1 MIDSGKRNLLGVLVN
16 VIDYDGALH
25 RIRTSARQRTACS
38 VTALAVH
45 GVMTGYEERDQQARL
60 NGLDLVVP
68 DGQPV
73 RWALNLLHQA
83 ALKERVYGPTL
94 MLKTCEMA
102 EKEGFGIYL
111 FGSTALVLDD
121 LQRSLRARFPEL
133 RICGVEPSRFRQLSA
148 EEKYELADRITTSG
162 ADIAFVGLG
171 CPRQEAWA
179 FEYRN
184 LLTMPI
190 IAVGAAFAFHSG
202 SSRQAPRW
210 MQDWGLEWLFRL
222 ASEPRR
228 LWRRY
233 LLLNPH
239 YIALVAAQLLRL
251 RRFHVRRD
259 RDVSDLSY
267 G

>member
-1 MIDSGKRNLLGVLVN
+1 MIDNGKHNLLGVLVN
-16 VIDYDGALH
+16 AIDYDGALD
-25 RIRTSARQRTACS
+25 RIRICAHQRTPCA

-45 GVMTGYEERDQQARL
+45 GVMTGYGDRDQQARL
-60 NGLDLVVP
+60 NRLDLVVP

-73 RWALNLLHQA
+73 RWSLNILHKTALR
-83 ALKERVYGPTL
+83 ERVYGPTL
-94 MLKTCEMA
+94 MLKSCEMA
-102 EKEGFGIYL
+102 EKEGLGIYL
-111 FGSTALVLDD
+111 FGSTPLVLDD
-121 LQRSLRARFPEL
+121 LKRSLNARFPEL
-133 RICGVEPSRFRQLSA
+133 RICGLEPSRFRRLSA
-148 EEKYELADRITTSG
+148 DEKSELVERITASG
-162 ADIAFVGLG
+162 AQIAFVGLG

-184 LLTMPI
+184 LLAMPI

-202 SSRQAPRW
+202 SIGQAPQW
-210 MQDWGLEWLFRL
+210 MQNTGLEWLFRL

-239 YIALVAAQLLRL
+239 FIGLVTAQYFRL
-251 RRFHVRRD
+251 KRFQVRD
-259 RDVSDLSY
+259 DNDVPDLTY